1 LHHYAEPL
9 NSTPITHNAT
19 IDTMAA
25 TQQLGDDVW
34 TYTDAPAPKV
44 NDVLNQVADF
54 LSAVGFKKTLKAIEK
69 EAKGDGFEIDSKAWK
84 QAVED
89 GSTPALTQLWHE
101 WQAKKGG
108 KAEVDDDS
116 SSASSDSESES
127 SSESSSEDSDSDSD
141 SDNEAMVVD
150 VKAEVASSDSSSESE
165 AEVKPKAKTNSKRK
179 RSPTPASSSAS
190 SSEES
195 SDSDSSSDDAPP
207 AKKRVVE
214 KKASSGSS
222 SESSSESSIESS
234 SSDSSSESESSSDE
248 SSSESEAEAP
258 APKKKESKKE
268 KKETKEEPKAKEAK
282 KEKKEKKESTKAED
296 ISASSSATLG
306 RPSPDAVEVE
316 IVESA
321 EDSTA
326 GMHPSRLAMLPAALK
341 PKVTAVAVTV
351 DKNGKKQNVPFSRI
365 SADQYVDPRLASN
378 AYVPYDYAEK
388 AHRDLIVTKG
398 KGFTKEKNKKK
409 RGKFFLQHYILA
421 DKSLT
426 KHEQAHTVAVPSISQ
441 PRASSLMTR
450 NLMMNYPRS
459 HATAM
464 PKKISQSN
472 TQA

>member
-1 LHHYAEPL
+1 MIRFASVHHLHKFSRAAFNFPAQASHHYAEPL
-9 NSTPITHNAT
+9 NSTPIQHNAT
-19 IDTMAA
+19 TDKMAA

-69 EAKGDGFEIDSKAWK
+69 EAKGDGFEIDTKAWK
-84 QAVED
+84 QTVEA
-89 GSTPALTQLWHE
+89 GSAPALTQLWHE
-101 WQAKKGG
+101 WQAKKGA

-116 SSASSDSESES
+116 SSASSDSESSS

-141 SDNEAMVVD
+141 SDNEAMVID
-150 VKAEVASSDSSSESE
+150 VKAEVAGSDSSSESE

-195 SDSDSSSDDAPP
+195 SDSDSSSDEAPP

-222 SESSSESSIESS
+222 SESSSESSSS
-234 SSDSSSESESSSDE
+234 ESSSESESSSDE

-258 APKKKESKKE
+258 APKKKDSKKE
-268 KKETKEEPKAKEAK
+268 KKEPKEEPKAKEVK
-282 KEKKEKKESTKAED
+282 KEKKEKKDSSKSED
-296 ISASSSATLG
+296 VSASSSATLG
-306 RPSPDAVEVE
+306 RPSPDAVEIIE
-316 IVESA
+316 TTS

-365 SADQYVDPRLASN
+365 AADQYVDPRLASN

-409 RGKFFLQHYILA
+409 RGKFSATSHFYI
-421 DKSLT
+421 DC
-426 KHEQAHTVAVPSISQ
+426 
-441 PRASSLMTR
+441 
-450 NLMMNYPRS
+450 
-459 HATAM
+459 
-464 PKKISQSN
+464 
-472 TQA
+472 

>member
-1 LHHYAEPL
+1 
-9 NSTPITHNAT
+9 
-19 IDTMAA
+19 MAA

-34 TYTDAPAPKV
+34 SYTDAPAPKV

-69 EAKGDGFEIDSKAWK
+69 EAKGDGFEIDFKAWK
-84 QAVED
+84 QTVAD
-89 GSTPALTQLWHE
+89 GSAPALTQLWYE

-116 SSASSDSESES
+116 SSASSDSESS
-127 SSESSSEDSDSDSD
+127 SDSSSEDSDSDSD
-141 SDNEAMVVD
+141 SDDEAMVID
-150 VKAEVASSDSSSESE
+150 VKAEVASSDSSDSE
-165 AEVKPKAKTNSKRK
+165 AEVKPKAKKDTKRK
-179 RSPTPASSSAS
+179 RSPSPSSSSAS

-214 KKASSGSS
+214 KKKASSGSS
-222 SESSSESSIESS
+222 SDSSSASSSSESDSSS
-234 SSDSSSESESSSDE
+234 SSDDSSSSEES

-268 KKETKEEPKAKEAK
+268 KKETKKPKTEEPK
-282 KEKKEKKESTKAED
+282 KEKKEKKSED
-296 ISASSSATLG
+296 VSASSSATLG
-306 RPSPDAVEVE
+306 RPSPDAVE
-316 IVESA
+316 ESA
-321 EDSTA
+321 ESTSVEDPTA

-341 PKVTAVAVTV
+341 PKVVAVAVV
-351 DKNGKKQNVPFSRI
+351 DADGKKVKKQNVPFSRI

-409 RGKFFLQHYILA
+409 RGSYRGGAIDLAPKGFKF
-421 DKSLT
+421 DD
-426 KHEQAHTVAVPSISQ
+426 
-441 PRASSLMTR
+441 
-450 NLMMNYPRS
+450 
-459 HATAM
+459 
-464 PKKISQSN
+464 
-472 TQA
+472 

>member
-1 LHHYAEPL
+1 VHYYVEP
-9 NSTPITHNAT
+9 SHATPIQHNAT

-69 EAKGDGFEIDSKAWK
+69 EAKGDGFEIDTKAWK
-84 QAVED
+84 QTVEA
-89 GSTPALTQLWHE
+89 GSAPSLTQLWHE

-141 SDNEAMVVD
+141 SDNEAMVID
-150 VKAEVASSDSSSESE
+150 VKAAVASSDSSSESE

-214 KKASSGSS
+214 KKASSDSS
-222 SESSSESSIESS
+222 SESSSESS

-258 APKKKESKKE
+258 APKKKDSKKDSKKE
-268 KKETKEEPKAKEAK
+268 KKEPKEEPKAKEAK
-282 KEKKEKKESTKAED
+282 KEKKEKKDSSKSED
-296 ISASSSATLG
+296 VSAASSATLG
-306 RPSPDAVEVE
+306 RPSPEAVEVE

-365 SADQYVDPRLASN
+365 SADQYVDPRLSSN

-409 RGKFFLQHYILA
+409 RGKF
-421 DKSLT
+421 
-426 KHEQAHTVAVPSISQ
+426 
-441 PRASSLMTR
+441 
-450 NLMMNYPRS
+450 S
-459 HATAM
+459 HRFTHS
-464 PKKISQSN
+464 P
-472 TQA
+472 THC